1 MTRNQILA
9 LLKKHVKLVL
19 MFMVLAL
26 LAGSDVEL
34 KVDFKGQTL
43 HFRVK

>member
-19 MFMVLAL
+19 LFIALAL
-26 LAGSDVEL
+26 LAGSEIDLTVDL
-34 KVDFKGQTL
+34 KDQTL